1 VESTLSRRITAW
13 TTVVTARPELPVQVW
28 CRGCLFFPIHIQLNL
43 LTRLRKF
50 VLSELNIAFITAGI
64 LSAAV
69 EFKEVPIC
77 MNFCLGLELNVD
89 DYTI

>member
-1 VESTLSRRITAW
+1 MESTLSRRITAW

-50 VLSELNIAFITAGI
+50 VLSELNIASGI

-69 EFKEVPIC
+69 EFKKVLIC
-77 MNFCLGLELNVD
+77 MSFCLGLELNVD
-89 DYTI
+89 DYTV